1 MVHIGKRCLTLHI
14 MLESRKAAEQGR
26 MAGAGS
32 WLMAEQQYFRCSCS
46 LCSLL
51 VSLSRLVGLVN
62 LQPYMSQ
69 VRQVVSQ
76 SAGGA
81 GADEKPHPVL
91 RTSSLAPAEAPA
103 ISFRNENIFFTKGR
117 FEALMRK

>member
-1 MVHIGKRCLTLHI
+1 MGAMALIGQRFLALHI
-14 MLESRKAAEQGR
+14 MLESRYAAEQGR

-32 WLMAEQQYFRCSCS
+32 WLMAEQQYYRCSCS

-51 VSLSRLVGLVN
+51 VSLSRLVAIVI
-62 LQPYMSQ
+62 LQPYISQ
-69 VRQVVSQ
+69 VRQVVNQ
-76 SAGGA
+76 PARGA

-103 ISFRNENIFFTKGR
+103 ISFRNENMFSRRGVYR
-117 FEALMRK
+117 R